1 MIRLPDT
8 FWAVFNTPLPLRI
21 KKSIP
26 LYPLIHP
33 PGTCWGVCRCALPL
47 RIKNWIPFY
56 SLIRLPGTRGYLY
69 NRYIPG
75 MTLIG

>member
-1 MIRLPDT
+1 VVSWLMIRKPDT
-8 FWAVFNTPLPLRI
+8 RWGVFNTPLPLRI

-26 LYPLIHP
+26 LYPLIRP
-33 PGTCWGVCRCALPL
+33 
-47 RIKNWIPFY
+47 
-56 SLIRLPGTRGYLY
+56 PGTRGYIY